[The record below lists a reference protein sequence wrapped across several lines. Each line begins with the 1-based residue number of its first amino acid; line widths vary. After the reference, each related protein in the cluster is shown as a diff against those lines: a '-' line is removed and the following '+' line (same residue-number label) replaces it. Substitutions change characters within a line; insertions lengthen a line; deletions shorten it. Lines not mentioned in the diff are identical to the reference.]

1 MYYCIYTRT
10 YYTAIYKKNTSY
22 PWGKKKKKKE
32 VYIEKHNQP
41 LSKMLFIYIHKKNTT
56 NII

>member
-1 MYYCIYTRT
+1 MGQ
-10 YYTAIYKKNTSY
+10 KE
-22 PWGKKKKKKE
+22 KKE
-32 VYIEKHNQP
+32 RGIYIEKHNQP